1 MNGSP
6 TESLLDITN
15 DEITHHHRLGMADI
29 DESEEQQLRYI
40 IVRSA
45 STVLA
50 SASNKLSTWV
60 SLKMDSG
67 WVPHGPPQIHNDG
80 EKFFMIQ
87 AMTRL

>member
-15 DEITHHHRLGMADI
+15 NEICPRLRVIMAEME
-29 DESEEQQLRYI
+29 ESEEQQLRYI

-67 WVPHGPPQIHNDG
+67 WSPHGPPQIHNDG
-80 EKFFMIQ
+80 ENSS
-87 AMTRL
+87 